1 MYWINVK
8 GRFATDNPDLFL
20 HNLKLLMEQTK
31 TIYSGQIT
39 QQLIQDIP
47 CEYVKVESEKSEPTE
62 VVKEIESN
70 ENVDDSVNEEV
81 TEQSLPETEK

>member
-8 GRFATDNPDLFL
+8 GKFATDNPDLFL

-31 TIYSGQIT
+31 TIYIGQIT
-39 QQLIQDIP
+39 QQLIQDTP
-47 CEYVKVESEKSEPTE
+47 CEYVKVEPEKSEQTE
-62 VVKEIESN
+62 VVKETESS
-70 ENVDDSVNEEV
+70 ENTDDSVNEEV

>member
-8 GRFATDNPDLFL
+8 GKFATDNPDLFL

-47 CEYVKVESEKSEPTE
+47 CEYVKVELEKSEPTE
-62 VVKEIESN
+62 VVKETESN
-70 ENVDDSVNEEV
+70 ENTDDSVNEEV